1 MTTNDHKSISPS
13 RAVQSTGSIAARK
26 RNQLEQF
33 EATRKRSI
41 EKLNHAR
48 AELVKAAAEAE
59 GRERRRARN
68 QQMADQKRLKFI
80 LGGLMLDY
88 LRTSGQAAF
97 FMRTQD
103 LEKLKEKDQ
112 RLLHEV
118 LMFTA
123 NTAAVGVSVIEAD
136 DPAIEM
142 EVDVLL

>member
-1 MTTNDHKSISPS
+1 M
-13 RAVQSTGSIAARK
+13 
-26 RNQLEQF
+26 
-33 EATRKRSI
+33 
-41 EKLNHAR
+41 
-48 AELVKAAAEAE
+48 
-59 GRERRRARN
+59 
-68 QQMADQKRLKFI
+68 
-80 LGGLMLDY
+80 GGLMLDY